1 MSNYTIQVAWSG
13 KDALADSDPAKVVSG
28 DDFNT
33 EYLAVQTAVNSKAEL
48 NGNVS
53 EVFNVVTATAGDNT
67 TKAASTA
74 FVTTAITNA
83 TSTLAAVNAFAYP
96 VGSVYTSIVATNPAT
111 LLGVGTWSAF
121 GSGRVLVG
129 IDTSDA
135 SFNVVEETG
144 GAKTDAHALTVAELP
159 AHTHTI
165 GYNDQSYPDGAADQL
180 EDQNWN
186 SAAAADET
194 VTSSATGSG
203 QTHTHDILQPYVVV
217 YFWKRTA

>member
-33 EYLAVQTAVNSKAEL
+33 EFLAVQTAVNSKAEL
-48 NGNVS
+48 NGNSS

-67 TKAASTA
+67 TKAATTA
-74 FVTTAITNA
+74 FVTTAVTNA
-83 TSTLAAVNAFAYP
+83 TTTQASVNGFAYP

-121 GSGRVLVG
+121 GAGRVLVG
-129 IDTSDA
+129 LDASDTSFD
-135 SFNVVEETG
+135 VVEETG
-144 GAKTDAHALTVAELP
+144 GAKTHSHPL
-159 AHTHTI
+159 
-165 GYNDQSYPDGAADQL
+165 SR
-180 EDQNWN
+180 
-186 SAAAADET
+186 DEMPPHNHPSGWYGP
-194 VTSSATGSG
+194 VTDTGGTGSSIASADSTLNSIITGDDG
-203 QTHTHDILQPYVVV
+203 QGQAHTHDILQPYVVV